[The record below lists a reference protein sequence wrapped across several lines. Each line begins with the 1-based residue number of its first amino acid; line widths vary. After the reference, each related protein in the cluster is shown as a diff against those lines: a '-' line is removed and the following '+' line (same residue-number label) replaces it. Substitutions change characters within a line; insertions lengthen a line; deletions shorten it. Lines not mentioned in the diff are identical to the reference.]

1 MSADNG
7 PGIPEKGSEI
17 CEQEIDEASPVK
29 KRGNNVVPQ
38 TAELEVEE
46 MPEIELSSD
55 DEASD
60 DEVALIVLKRPPVT
74 EKKIEEIEM
83 TEEDEV
89 LVCAQ
94 GEGWMAN
101 AKEQQGYVKEYI
113 ETEGLATILH
123 KEHGLVLFHLRSVWL
138 EGAKLDMS
146 RTRSTLPVGSEI
158 NFLMRGYKGPDY
170 KALSEEAVLHQAVAV
185 WSGDRPKHLLKEVG
199 KEEYRRDLEEQRKG
213 FMLYIRGEVF
223 LSAALV
229 RVKCEVAGY
238 LSDSLGVMEH
248 KTFEG
253 TKVNIFFHAEDVKI
267 FKKDLRS
274 YGRQMKQVLPVG
286 CLVSCDARKV
296 YISEL
301 KKVEYQAMLVLA
313 GSWPSVPH
321 PTLLP
326 GGRGSVAPIY
336 DIPAGHTFYYLE
348 LALDSKLQRK
358 VSTLKELVGRTR
370 GQLQYEMRG
379 VNFISSREEFTKW
392 QEEMGGSRYKQG
404 TEFRGQYPK
413 GPRELLDAFKSNDMQ
428 EEELN
433 ESGSTKKVVTRMVP
447 TRTWYTPDAWQHGGL
462 KVKQEFEVKEE
473 EDEEGGPPKAKKM
486 KRETGK
492 GEHSA

>member
-1 MSADNG
+1 MNLSYFLSSLIN
-7 PGIPEKGSEI
+7 I
-17 CEQEIDEASPVK
+17 
-29 KRGNNVVPQ
+29 NVV
-38 TAELEVEE
+38 
-46 MPEIELSSD
+46 
-55 DEASD
+55 
-60 DEVALIVLKRPPVT
+60 
-74 EKKIEEIEM
+74 
-83 TEEDEV
+83 
-89 LVCAQ
+89 
-94 GEGWMAN
+94 
-101 AKEQQGYVKEYI
+101 
-113 ETEGLATILH
+113 
-123 KEHGLVLFHLRSVWL
+123 
-138 EGAKLDMS
+138 AKLFS
-146 RTRSTLPVGSEI
+146 LF
-158 NFLMRGYKGPDY
+158 N
-170 KALSEEAVLHQAVAV
+170 AAVFQAVAV

-433 ESGSTKKVVTRMVP
+433 ESGPTKKVSILFYLTYAQILAQFVKGFPVSSLSGASSTPDPIVQVVTRMVP